1 MESSELYR
9 MIEALLAG
17 ASGPSQPAASSD
29 ATAEPAAGRLEDL
42 IQRVAE
48 PVLQDSV
55 VPAASRDSSS
65 GSTGG
70 GIAGT
75 ILKTFLG
82 GLGMVS
88 LFKGLFDGGSEP
100 VVPPLVKYQPPA
112 ALNEET
118 GYSAQQG
125 FVPLSHDQ
133 SGAVRA
139 PVSPRVTVQVNALDS
154 RSFLDHSD
162 EIASAVREAVLHSH
176 NLRDVL
182 TEL

>member
-1 MESSELYR
+1 MENTELYR

-17 ASGPSQPAASSD
+17 ANVPAAPSE
-29 ATAEPAAGRLEDL
+29 TAAQPAAGRPEDV

-48 PVLQDSV
+48 PVLQDAD
-55 VPAASRDSSS
+55 VPLVSQNSSS

-75 ILKTFLG
+75 ILKTLLG
-82 GLGMVS
+82 GLGVVS
-88 LFKGLFDGGSEP
+88 LFKGLFDGASEP
-100 VVPPLVKYQPPA
+100 VVPALAKYQPPA
-112 ALNEET
+112 SLNEET
-118 GYSAQQG
+118 GYSTQQG
-125 FVPLSHDQ
+125 FVPLSYDQ
-133 SGAVRA
+133 SGVVRA
-139 PVSPRVTVQVNALDS
+139 PVSPQVTVQVNALDS